1 MAGFNLDFENVYEGN
16 GGQVED
22 GWYEVVVNRC
32 NEDAT
37 PSGAE
42 YTEFD
47 LVIRN
52 DLDQPSKN
60 MHIFEKNFKAKA
72 TGKYNMTI
80 FNTIGKACQLQNGKT
95 YNSFDELLKDF
106 EGKTALV
113 FAKNEENENNGKTY
127 NNLNVK
133 MWNKTKFPDVQH
145 QFKGKDQG
153 GAPMNGGAIDIQDND
168 LPF

>member
-1 MAGFNLDFENVYEGN
+1 MADFNLNFENVYEGN
-16 GGQVED
+16 GGKVED
-22 GWYEVVVNRC
+22 GWYEVIVNRC

-47 LVIRN
+47 LIVRN

-60 MHIFEKNFKAKA
+60 QHIFEKNFKAKA

-80 FNTIGKACQLQNGKT
+80 FNTIGKACQLQNGKS
-95 YNSFDELLKDF
+95 YGGFDELLNDF
-106 EGKTALV
+106 VAKPALV
-113 FAKNEENENNGKTY
+113 FVKNETSDYNGKTY
-127 NNLNVK
+127 ENLNVK
-133 MWNKTKFPDVQH
+133 MWNQTKFPNVQH
-145 QFKGKDQG
+145 QFKGKSEG
-153 GAPMNGGAIDIQDND
+153 GASLDSKPQINEND

>member
-72 TGKYNMTI
+72 TGKYNMMI
-80 FNTIGKACQLQNGKT
+80 FNTIGKAWQRQKGNT
-95 YNSFDELLKDF
+95 YNSIQTLL
-106 EGKTALV
+106 G
-113 FAKNEENENNGKTY
+113 
-127 NNLNVK
+127 
-133 MWNKTKFPDVQH
+133 
-145 QFKGKDQG
+145 
-153 GAPMNGGAIDIQDND
+153 D
-168 LPF
+168 LAG